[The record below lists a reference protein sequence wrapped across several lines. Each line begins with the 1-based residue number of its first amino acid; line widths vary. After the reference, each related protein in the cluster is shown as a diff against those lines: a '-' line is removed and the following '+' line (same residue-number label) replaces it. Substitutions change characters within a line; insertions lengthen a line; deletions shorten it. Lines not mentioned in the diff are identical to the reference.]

1 MGVILASTRKT
12 IRLAVI
18 LPVMSSIRSSV
29 TTLAVA
35 SIAVATSM
43 GCGKGP
49 AFGSDNAIIVVV
61 PEALESS
68 LTNPIRRSF
77 ERTVFTTR
85 DEPVFE
91 VTFTTPGSIGE
102 FKKWRRLVIIE
113 TTTDALLLPELVDVP
128 TSGEV
133 VEEVHDKWARDQ
145 TIHALGAETPAA
157 TSALVRRQLD
167 PLYELIHQDF
177 VDYHVRRMWASG
189 PDSSLAHQ
197 MADDLGFSIVLPR
210 VYRPAQASAP
220 PDTRTWFNV
229 DPRRVVSV
237 HWVPAPAKLDPDSV
251 LAVREAWGHALFPGD
266 SIVMRPDTTGTNPRL
281 TAIGSELD
289 GLPAIRLQGVWENRS
304 DVSAGVFLTYGLI
317 CNDRLVMLDG
327 NLYAPDRPK
336 YPFLLQ
342 LEQIFETFR
351 CAGGAE

>member
-1 MGVILASTRKT
+1 MST
-12 IRLAVI
+12 
-18 LPVMSSIRSSV
+18 IRSSV

-35 SIAVATSM
+35 SVAVAVSI

-68 LTNPIRRSF
+68 LTGPVRRSF
-77 ERTVFTTR
+77 ERTVLTTR

-91 VTFTTPGSIGE
+91 VTFTTPEAIGE
-102 FKKWRRLVIIE
+102 FTKWKRVVIIE
-113 TTTDALLLPELVDVP
+113 ITGDALLLPELVDVP
-128 TSGEV
+128 ASGKV
-133 VEEVHDKWARDQ
+133 VEEVRDKWARGQ
-145 TIHALGAETPAA
+145 TIHALGADTPAA
-157 TSALVRRQLD
+157 TSALVRKQLD
-167 PLYELIHQDF
+167 SLYELIHQDF

-189 PDSSLAHQ
+189 PDSSLASQ
-197 MADDLGFSIVLPR
+197 MTDDLGFSIVLPR

-229 DPRRVVSV
+229 DPRRVVSI
-237 HWVPAPAKLDPDSV
+237 HWVPKPEDLDPDSV

-266 SIVMRPDTTGTNPRL
+266 SIVMRPDTTGANQRL
-281 TAIGSELD
+281 ITIRSQLAGQ
-289 GLPAIRLQGVWENRS
+289 PAIRLQGVWENRS

-317 CNDRLVMLDG
+317 CDERLVLLDG

-336 YPFLLQ
+336 YPFLIQ
-342 LEQIFETFR
+342 LERVFETFR
-351 CAGGAE
+351 CASDAA

>member
-1 MGVILASTRKT
+1 
-12 IRLAVI
+12 
-18 LPVMSSIRSSV
+18 MSSIRSIV

-35 SIAVATSM
+35 SVTVAASM

-68 LTNPIRRSF
+68 LTDPIRRSF
-77 ERTVFTTR
+77 ERTVLTTR

-102 FKKWRRLVIIE
+102 FTKWKRLVIIE
-113 TTTDALLLPELVDVP
+113 TTGDALLLPELVDVP
-128 TSGEV
+128 ASGEV
-133 VEEVHDKWARDQ
+133 VEEVHDKWARGQ
-145 TIHALGAETPAA
+145 TIHALGADTPAA
-157 TSALVRRQLD
+157 TSALVHRELD
-167 PLYELIHQDF
+167 SLYELIHQDF

-189 PDSSLAHQ
+189 PDSSLARQ

-229 DPRRVVSV
+229 DPRRVVSI
-237 HWVPAPAKLDPDSV
+237 HWVPGRESAELDPDSV

-266 SIVMRPDTTGTNPRL
+266 SIVMRPDTTGTSPRL
-281 TAIGSELD
+281 IAIRSQLAGQS
-289 GLPAIRLQGVWENRS
+289 AIRLQGVWENHS
-304 DVSAGVFLTYGLI
+304 DVSAGVFLTYGLV
-317 CNDRLVMLDG
+317 CNERLVLLDG

-336 YPFLLQ
+336 YPFLIQ

-351 CAGGAE
+351 CASGAA

>member
-1 MGVILASTRKT
+1 
-12 IRLAVI
+12 
-18 LPVMSSIRSSV
+18 MSSIRSTV

-35 SIAVATSM
+35 SAAVAASM

-68 LTNPIRRSF
+68 LTDPIRRSF
-77 ERTVFTTR
+77 ERTVLTTR

-91 VTFTTPGSIGE
+91 LTFTTPVSIGE
-102 FKKWRRLVIIE
+102 FTKWKRLVIIE
-113 TTTDALLLPELVDVP
+113 TTGDALLLPELIDVP

-133 VEEVHDKWARDQ
+133 VEEVHDKWARGQ
-145 TIHALGAETPAA
+145 TIHALGADTPAA
-157 TSALVRRQLD
+157 TSALVHKQLD
-167 PLYELIHQDF
+167 SLYERIHQDF

-189 PDSSLAHQ
+189 PDSSLARQ
-197 MADDLGFSIVLPR
+197 MSDDLGFSIVLPR

-237 HWVPAPAKLDPDSV
+237 HWAPISAGLDPDSV

-266 SIVMRPDTTGTNPRL
+266 SIAMRPDTTGANPRL
-281 TAIGSELD
+281 IAIRSQLGDQS
-289 GLPAIRLQGVWENRS
+289 AIRLQGVWENRS

-317 CNDRLVMLDG
+317 CDDQLVLLDG

-336 YPFLLQ
+336 YPFLIQ

-351 CAGGAE
+351 CASGAA